1 MKFKV
6 KYSDGSQSWWEDG
19 DRLEVMTQRDA
30 FLFGKVLV
38 EYWNSGLQPGEKPRK
53 VVNAVIVGKGK
64 AKARFFPSPI
74 GVSKEV
80 H

>member
-6 KYSDGSQSWWEDG
+6 KYTDGRSSWWEEG
-19 DRLEVMTQRDA
+19 DRLEVTSQRDA

-38 EYWNSGLQPGEKPRK
+38 EYWNSGLRPGEQPRK
-53 VVNAVIVGKGK
+53 VLMAVIVGKGK
-64 AKARFFPSPI
+64 ARARFFPSSF